1 MNVVIP
7 DDYQDCVKTLDCFPK
22 LKDHQVTIYNDT
34 VKDIDALVERFID
47 AQVIVLTRERTLINE
62 ALLARLPNLK
72 LVSQTGKINYHV
84 DVQACERHG
93 VVVCDGSGSGAAT
106 VELNMLLILASLRNL
121 VHEAERLKGG
131 LWQGT
136 VGRQLWGKTV
146 GILGFGRL
154 GGQLS
159 HLLKAFGAK
168 PLIWGRETTMDKAK
182 KAGFETA
189 SSREEFFKTCDVLTL
204 QLRLTPETLHFV
216 KASDLAMMK
225 KDAILVNVSRA
236 ELIEPGALLEGLK
249 KGRPGFAA
257 VDVYEQEPVLGAR
270 DPLVHMSNCLCSPHL
285 GFVEKDNYE
294 LYYGTAFDNINAFA
308 SGKPQNIVK

>member
-7 DDYQDCVKTLDCFPK
+7 DDYQDCVKTLDCYPK
-22 LKDHQVTIYNDT
+22 LSGHNVTVYNDT
-34 VKDIDALVERFID
+34 VKEIDALVERFKD
-47 AQVIVLTRERTLINE
+47 AEVIVLTRERTVINE
-62 ALLARLPNLK
+62 ELLSRLPNLK

-84 DVQACERHG
+84 DVSACARHG
-93 VVVCDGSGSGAAT
+93 VMVCDGSGSGAAT

-121 VHEAERLKGG
+121 VNEAERLKNG

-136 VGRQLWGKTV
+136 VGRQLWGKRV

-168 PLIWGRETTMDKAK
+168 PLVWGRDSTMEKAK
-182 KAGFETA
+182 QAGFDTA
-189 SSREEFFKTCDVLTL
+189 ASREEFFKTCDILTL

-236 ELIEPGALLEGLK
+236 ELIEPGALLAGLK
-249 KGRPGFAA
+249 KGQPGFAA
-257 VDVYEQEPVLGAR
+257 VDVYEQEPVLGAS
-270 DPLVHMSNCLCSPHL
+270 DPLVHLSNCLCSPHL

-294 LYYGTAFDNINAFA
+294 HYYGTAFDNINAFA
-308 SGKPQNIVK
+308 QGKPQNIVK